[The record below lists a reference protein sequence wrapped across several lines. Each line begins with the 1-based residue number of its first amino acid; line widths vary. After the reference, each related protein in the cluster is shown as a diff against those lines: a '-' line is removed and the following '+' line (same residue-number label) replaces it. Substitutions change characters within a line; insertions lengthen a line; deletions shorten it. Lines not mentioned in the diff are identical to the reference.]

1 MKRLGLQGLGLLLLG
16 GLLAACSMGGTASG
30 PTGGGRPELPSVS
43 RVSFPAPLGGEHLYL
58 RLQDEHGTSV
68 YQVGVPGSAREV
80 SIRPGDWMVRQDSL
94 TLHPLSELLPEGA
107 TDLQLDSPDAQVALL
122 EWVVW
127 RDSNANSVLDP
138 GEALDLMT
146 HDRVVYASGPGSAR
160 FTTAGPDLRQTWT
173 LTAGWSRA
181 EHYVYRPNAG
191 GPFLRSFQST
201 ASYVF
206 SLHEPTPENS
216 M

>member
-1 MKRLGLQGLGLLLLG
+1 MKRPGVKGLALLALG
-16 GLLAACSMGGTASG
+16 GLLAACSMGGG
-30 PTGGGRPELPSVS
+30 GVPTGGGRPDLPSVS
-43 RVSFPAPLGGEHLYL
+43 RVSFPAPLGGDRLYL
-58 RLQDEHGTSV
+58 RLQDENGTSV

-80 SIRPGDWMVRQDSL
+80 SISPGGWLGKQGGL
-94 TLHPLSELLPEGA
+94 TLHPLSELLPTGA
-107 TDLQLDSPDAQVALL
+107 ANVVQSNPSAQAALL

-127 RDSNANSVLDP
+127 RDVNANGVLDP

-146 HDRVVYASGPGSAR
+146 HDRVLYASAPATLS
-160 FTTAGPDLRQTWT
+160 FTTADPDMRQSWA

-181 EHYVYRPNAG
+181 EHYVYLPDG
-191 GPFLRSFQST
+191 QSQYLRSFQST

-206 SLHEPTPENS
+206 SLHAPTPDNS